1 LKSAHECFSNA
12 LKFNP
17 KSAENFFNMGCLF
30 ELSSQPNDAILMYD
44 KALELQPNFQLA
56 QNRKLIVVAQNEN
69 KTNNPLE

>member
-1 LKSAHECFSNA
+1 
-12 LKFNP
+12 
-17 KSAENFFNMGCLF
+17 MGCLF

-56 QNRKLIVVAQNEN
+56 QNRKQIVVAQTEN